1 MVPTLSIKS
10 PIHRIGGA
18 GARLLAALACALAG
32 GRLLCGETG
41 CLAPDESGGSNSLLN
56 SLAAGRV
63 PISPPGAGGPER
75 SMAPAIPTREYYDY
89 QTQSG
94 DTLYTVAVRF
104 NAYYSEIMALDG
116 LNLPEKGLLNPG
128 RGLRIPKK
136 FTKTTDSARLFPD
149 SEIVFSQTSAKFNV
163 DGFLAGERGY
173 LFGYADGDG
182 LTGGGII
189 RKLAQENSINPKILL
204 ALLEYTSGWV
214 TNKQPPAATVDYPMR
229 FQDPWSKGLNAQM
242 MLAINYLERGYYGW
256 RDARIL
262 CLYFNNG
269 ENLRLAPDLNAGT
282 VAVMYYFS
290 KVTSDSTS
298 WRAAVDRFFAVYT
311 GFFGDPWARALEPL
325 YPSELYPPWLILPFP
340 LGQSWC
346 FSNGPHGA
354 WDARGPEAAVD
365 FAPEQYEYSGPET
378 RTILASVSGC
388 VVRSEGNTVVIDLDC
403 DGSENTGWALFYY
416 HLSEQGRIRP
426 NSKVSQGQKI
436 GYASCEGGACSGI
449 HIHMARKFN
458 GEWILAGG
466 AIPLVLSRWV
476 MTAGA
481 EGEWRLVRGGGAVI
495 ASKDCK
501 FANIVAR

>member
-1 MVPTLSIKS
+1 MDTTRLKILSLQ
-10 PIHRIGGA
+10 RFCEA
-18 GARLLAALACALAG
+18 AARAMAVLVCLLAG
-32 GRLLCGETG
+32 GRILCGDAG
-41 CLAPDESGGSNSLLN
+41 WFPRAGSGGMSLL
-56 SLAAGRV
+56 LPAQAAGRI
-63 PISPPGAGGPER
+63 PIPPAGAGIPEQ
-75 SMAPAIPTREYYDY
+75 SIAPSHLSQEYYEY

-104 NAYYSEIMALDG
+104 NAYYNEITALNG
-116 LNLPEKGLLNPG
+116 LHLPEKGLLNPG
-128 RGLRIPKK
+128 WGLRIPKK
-136 FTKTTDSARLFPD
+136 FTKTTEPARLFPD
-149 SEIVFSQTSAKFNV
+149 SEIVFSRTSEKFNV
-163 DGFLAGERGY
+163 DDFLAGKRGY
-173 LFGYADGDG
+173 LLSYADEEG

-189 RKLAQENSINPKILL
+189 RKLARDNSINPKILL
-204 ALLEYTSGWV
+204 AMLEYTSGWV
-214 TNKQPPAATVDYPMR
+214 TNKQPPAYTVDYPMR

-262 CLYFNNG
+262 YLYFNDG

-282 VAVMYYFS
+282 VAVMYYLS
-290 KVTSDSTS
+290 KVTGDSTA
-298 WRAAVDRFFAVYT
+298 WRAALEDFSAVYA
-311 GFFGDPWARALEPL
+311 GLFGDPRASALEPL
-325 YPSELYPPWLILPFP
+325 YPAELYPPWLILPFP
-340 LGQSWC
+340 LGPAWC

-378 RTILASVSGC
+378 RTILASASGC

-403 DGSENTGWALFYY
+403 DGSENTGWNLFYY
-416 HLSEQGRIRP
+416 HLSGQDRVQQG
-426 NSKVSQGQKI
+426 SKVSQGQKI
-436 GYASCEGGACSGI
+436 GSASCEGGACSGI
-449 HIHMARKFN
+449 HVHLARKFN

-501 FANIVAR
+501 FANMIAR